1 MKNILA
7 IIILLLSASL
17 MAQKSEIAVQYNVIP
32 SEKIGTDAKYN
43 ENLVGTF
50 IIEYYTRIDKKLKYG
65 LSLGYITYDRQMEF
79 FQVPPATGQTYRTAQ
94 KFTVFPTLKYDY
106 INNEKLKLGTSLGIG
121 LTVAHLNGAG
131 SLKSEQQSEIAAQLN
146 LMEIK
151 YGNKFGV
158 KGALGFG
165 EIGIFSM
172 GLFYRL

>member
-7 IIILLLSASL
+7 IIILLSSASL
-17 MAQKSEIAVQYNVIP
+17 LAQKSEIAVQYNMIP
-32 SEKIGTDAKYN
+32 SERIGTDAKYN
-43 ENLVGTF
+43 DNLVGTF

-65 LSLGYITYDRQMEF
+65 LSLGYITYDRETEF
-79 FQVPPATGQTYRTAQ
+79 FQTGQTYRTAQ

-121 LTVAHLNGAG
+121 LTVAHLKGAG

-146 LMEIK
+146 LLEIK

-158 KGALGFG
+158 KGALGIG